1 MLSVWI
7 VDAVREGA
15 DAAGLA
21 PGVLDAGERQ
31 RAAAFHRSADRRC
44 YVAAHVSLRLLL
56 GAYLGQDPAA
66 VRLVREP
73 CPSCGGPHG
82 RPVAEGREVRFSLSH
97 SGDLALI
104 ALADTPVGADVERIP
119 ALDMVT
125 ETASALHPA
134 EVAEPAALP
143 EADRPGGFARV
154 WVRKEACLK
163 GLGTGLARDL
173 SLDYVGTGTGTSART
188 CTGTSAG
195 GSAGATAVP
204 SGWTLIDITAPEGF
218 AAAAAV
224 QAPAMAVQTSTSA
237 VQEPAA
243 SDRSAR
249 RSSSAA
255 SSPPA
260 STATAPTS

>member
-134 EVAEPAALP
+134 EVAELAALP

-154 WVRKEACLK
+154 WVRKEAYLK
-163 GLGTGLARDL
+163 GLGTGLARGL
-173 SLDYVGTGTGTSART
+173 SLDYVGTGTGART
-188 CTGTSAG
+188 GTGTSAG

-204 SGWTLIDITAPEGF
+204 PGWTLIDITAPEGF
-218 AAAAAV
+218 VAAAAV